1 MAQIQK
7 GTAGKNKHSGNINEK
22 TPSALLIEDHEIVLK
37 LFKDYE
43 KLKSKGSASEKRDLA
58 LKICAEL
65 KVHTQ
70 IEEELYYP
78 KLREHADQASL
89 LNEAKVEHESAE
101 QLISEIE
108 SMSPDETLYDAKV
121 KVLGEYI
128 KHHIKEEQNE
138 MFPAA
143 KKAGIETPELADE
156 MLERKEALKS
166 KLH

>member
-1 MAQIQK
+1 MADTQK
-7 GTAGKNKHSGNINEK
+7 GSAGKNKHSGNVEAN

-37 LFKDYE
+37 MFEDYE
-43 KLKSKGSASEKRDLA
+43 KLKSKGSGSDKRELA
-58 LKICAEL
+58 LKICNEL

-78 KLREHADQASL
+78 KFREQTEKASL
-89 LNEAKVEHESAE
+89 LNEAKVEHESAK
-101 QLISEIE
+101 QLIKQIE
-108 SMSPDETLYDAKV
+108 SMPADEELYDAKV
-121 KVLGEYI
+121 KVLGEYV

-138 MFPAA
+138 MFPLA

-156 MLERKEALKS
+156 MLERKEALKK

>member
-1 MAQIQK
+1 MAQTQK
-7 GTAGKNKHSGNINEK
+7 GSAGKKKHSGNVDEM

-37 LFKDYE
+37 MFKDYE
-43 KLKSKGSASEKRDLA
+43 ELKSNGSASEKRDLA

-78 KLREHADQASL
+78 KLREQADEASM
-89 LNEAKVEHESAE
+89 LNEAKVEHESAQE
-101 QLISEIE
+101 LIRQIE
-108 SMSPDETLYDAKV
+108 SMSADEALYDAKV
-121 KVLGEYI
+121 KVLGEYL

-156 MLERKEALKS
+156 MLERKEELKR

>member
-1 MAQIQK
+1 MAQTQK
-7 GTAGKNKHSGNINEK
+7 GSSDKGKHSGNVNAD
-22 TPSALLIEDHEIVLK
+22 TPSALLIEDHELVLK
-37 LFKDYE
+37 MFKDYE
-43 KLKSKGSASEKRDLA
+43 DLKSKNSNSEKQKLA
-58 LKICAEL
+58 MKICEEL

-78 KLREHADQASL
+78 RMREQTDEVSM
-89 LNEAKVEHESAE
+89 LNEAKVEHDSAE

-108 SMSPDETLYDAKV
+108 SMSGDEELFDAKV
-121 KVLGEYI
+121 KVLGEYV

-143 KKAGIETPELADE
+143 KKAGIETPELAHE
-156 MLERKEALKS
+156 LLERKEELKK